1 MVGGHKIA
9 VLTASLPDD
18 NTTVSTFLWNAS
30 SGRLTRSCTA
40 VQSLYSLSDHSPSL
54 LSSRMVSQQR
64 IPAPPVCSQN
74 PGFSFECPDARPL
87 AIAFAAPSW
96 SDASAV
102 SGFNKHCSHVPVW
115 GYSVRMTT
123 SALAASFS
131 NNSESSNPPRAIL
144 IWGNASFTGL
154 AFSSGFNV
162 SDYTRLLEC
171 RKHTRSHKRCV
182 LVLGVFIV

>member
-1 MVGGHKIA
+1 MVGGHRIA
-9 VLTASLPDD
+9 VLTASLPD
-18 NTTVSTFLWNAS
+18 NSTTLSTFLWKAS
-30 SGRLTRSCTA
+30 SGRFTRSFTL
-40 VQSLYSLSDHSPSL
+40 VRSLYSLSDHSPSL

-102 SGFNKHCSHVPVW
+102 SDFSQHCSHVTMLRCA
-115 GYSVRMTT
+115 VRMTT

-131 NNSESSNPPRAIL
+131 NNSESPKPPRAIL
-144 IWGNASFTGL
+144 IWGNASLTGL
-154 AFSSGFNV
+154 AFSSDFGV
-162 SDYTRLLEC
+162 SD
-171 RKHTRSHKRCV
+171 
-182 LVLGVFIV
+182 